1 VRQQLVAC
9 RGLAHAGVAS
19 YLVTLPDGTKA
30 ALPVWMTEA
39 SAARDAEIRDC
50 GVASLRAL
58 HDLRAFVDEV
68 RAGWARSAASATDCS
83 ELPAS
88 GDAP

>member
-1 VRQQLVAC
+1 M
-9 RGLAHAGVAS
+9 AS

-30 ALPVWMTEA
+30 ALPIWMTEA

-50 GVASLRAL
+50 GVASLTAL
-58 HDLRAFVDEV
+58 EELRTLVDEV
-68 RAGWARSAASATDCS
+68 RAGWARSTASATDCI
-83 ELPAS
+83 EPPAS